1 MKQNGFLRKT
11 RMNYIRSKTMNF
23 TRAFTMIELIFV
35 IVIIGIIAAV
45 AIPRLQASRDDAWAV
60 TMATQIKSTIND
72 VINHVNATGNT
83 NIKFKNPS
91 CHF

>member
-35 IVIIGIIAAV
+35 IVV
-45 AIPRLQASRDDAWAV
+45 NRYHSRRSH
-60 TMATQIKSTIND
+60 T
-72 VINHVNATGNT
+72 
-83 NIKFKNPS
+83 
-91 CHF
+91 